1 MRIALI
7 TLGSLGDVYPFVALG
22 SGLQAAGHDVLLV
35 THATFESLARGRGLN
50 FAPVD
55 IDPHRLLQ
63 NEEGQTWLETGG
75 NALLFFRQFSRIA
88 ELLLRKATIDCW
100 NACQGPQAVEAIVF
114 STITFCIAHPMAEKL
129 GIRSCL
135 AAPYPVTP
143 THAFPSPYF
152 PAAPAWLPFS
162 AHYNWLTHILSMHA
176 FWQFVRPPLNK
187 VLQEVLNLPPFSW
200 HWLIDQVRQ
209 QRLTVLYAYSHA
221 ILPSPPD
228 WGDWNHVTGFW
239 FLDHQ
244 PEWHPPADLL
254 DFLAAGPPPV
264 YVGFGSMRD
273 RNPQEVTAIVS
284 QALARSKQR
293 GILLTGWGGLS
304 NSDLPSDVF
313 AIDAVPH
320 DWLFP
325 QMAAVVHHGGPLTMA
340 VGLRAGIPTIVIPFF
355 GDQPFWGRRI
365 YELGAGPQPIPRKQ
379 LSVDQLAAAI
389 STAISDASMRKRAEA
404 LGERIRAE
412 NGVARAVEVL
422 EQLFGI
428 KR

>member
-22 SGLQAAGHDVLLV
+22 SGLQAAGHEVLLV
-35 THATFESLARGRGLN
+35 THATFESLARSRSLD

-55 IDPHRLLQ
+55 IDPRRLLE

-88 ELLLRKATIDCW
+88 QSLLRKATIDCW

-129 GIRSCL
+129 GIPSCL

-143 THAFPSPYF
+143 THAFPSPF
-152 PAAPAWLPFS
+152 LPVAPAWLPFVD
-162 AHYNWLTHILSMHA
+162 HYNWLTHILSMHA
-176 FWQFVRPPLNK
+176 FWQFVRPPVNK
-187 VLQEVLNLPPFSW
+187 VLREVLNQPPFSW
-200 HWLIDQVRQ
+200 HWLTDQLRQ
-209 QRLTVLYAYSHA
+209 QRLTVLYAYSPA

-244 PEWHPPADLL
+244 PEWQPPADLL

-273 RNPQEVTAIVS
+273 RSPGEVTEIVL

-304 NSDLPSDVF
+304 NSDLPADVF

-325 QMAAVVHHGGPLTMA
+325 QMAAVVHHGGLLTMA
-340 VGLRAGIPTIVIPFF
+340 VGLRAGISTIIVPFF
-355 GDQPFWGRRI
+355 GDQPFWGRRV

-389 STAISDASMRKRAEA
+389 STAVSDASMRKRAEA

-412 NGVARAVEVL
+412 NGVARAVEIL
-422 EQLFGI
+422 ERYLQD
-428 KR
+428 